1 MEPAGKTLIASTEL
15 PRWSVLETVDVVQI
29 ARINGFNDENMPV

>member
-15 PRWSVLETVDVVQI
+15 PRWSALETVDVVQI
-29 ARINGFNDENMPV
+29 ARISGFNDENMPG